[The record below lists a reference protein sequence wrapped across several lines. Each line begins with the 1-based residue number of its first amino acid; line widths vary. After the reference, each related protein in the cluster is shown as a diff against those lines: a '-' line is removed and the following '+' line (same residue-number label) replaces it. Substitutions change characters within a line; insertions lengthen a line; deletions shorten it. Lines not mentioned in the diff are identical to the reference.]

1 MNAIHNSFTTNPVT
15 STKRCLISWREENM
29 RALLRTMAT
38 AAVAIACTTAFG
50 AQFEW
55 DFNANLT
62 PTLQSGGVATM
73 DYFNPATAAA
83 TVFGTTGG
91 AIPNPAGGASGYVY
105 FPGNSLPG
113 GLGGYTISYTGVSA
127 NGGGSYVNNYTMMW
141 DLYIPSLNWTA
152 LMNTAPDHANDADF
166 YVADDGTVGIGGLGY
181 SSPSGS
187 LVAAGQWYRLAF
199 VQDQTDN
206 KSLYY
211 VNGTQV
217 FSGAAASLDGRF
229 SLYTGADTPPQ
240 IVILGEGETT
250 GNYANDVYL
259 SAYYFSDTV
268 LTDAA
273 IAGLGGVTAGGIVVP
288 EPTTLSLLALAGLVC
303 WRRRRA

>member
-1 MNAIHNSFTTNPVT
+1 
-15 STKRCLISWREENM
+15 M
-29 RALLRTMAT
+29 RAFLRAMTVS
-38 AAVAIACTTAFG
+38 AVAIACGTAFG

-55 DFNANLT
+55 DFNGNLT
-62 PTLQSGGVATM
+62 PSQQSGGVATM
-73 DYFNPATAAA
+73 DYFNAATASG

-91 AIPNPAGGASGYVY
+91 AIPNPTGGPAGYVY
-105 FPGNSLPG
+105 FPGNSISG

-127 NGGGSYVNNYTMMW
+127 NGGGSYVNNYSMIW

-152 LMNTAPDHANDADF
+152 LMNTAPDQINDADF

-181 SSPSGS
+181 STDP
-187 LVAAGQWYRLAF
+187 VITAGQWYRLAL

-206 KSLYY
+206 QTLYY

-217 FSGAAASLDGRF
+217 FAGAAGGLDGRF
-229 SLYTGADTPPQ
+229 SLYTGNDAPPQ
-240 IVILGEGETT
+240 LVILGEGDTS

-268 LTDAA
+268 LPDAT
-273 IAGLGGVTAGGIVVP
+273 IAGLGGVTAAGIVVP
-288 EPTTLSLLALAGLVC
+288 EPTSFSLLAVAGLIF